1 MRMLSPVTKLNKQL
15 KSGYKSFADPSDLAD
30 RSRDFCALNGS
41 CDLNHHPKDV
51 PLKQLVSGSPYVFDR
66 KVSGPEETDEERT
79 NQVTLL
85 HLYAVSITFAIG
97 VTIALILHTFL
108 GERLVLAKAA
118 VVSDHELC
126 SAFGHRVLR
135 DGGSSVDAAITAAL
149 CLGVVHPHVSGVGG
163 GGVMLVH
170 DIRKNKTRVIDFQGS
185 APKTLK
191 EEMLQNVSEVK
202 AGLQVGVPG
211 MLRGLHRAHSLYG
224 SLPWEDVVARA
235 AAVAKE
241 GFNVSFSLAEA
252 ISRVK
257 GQRASQR
264 FRDLFFPDGQALRP
278 GSSLMMS
285 SLAGVLEA
293 GLSNFYDG
301 NFSKEMED
309 EVRANGGVLSREDI
323 SAYSVQ
329 VEQPLEGLYNES
341 IIQVPPQPAGAALI
355 SALNI
360 LEGLHLNENNNTENQ
375 THHWALKETL
385 ASGLGD
391 PKYNSSVTQLLSDM
405 LSKTQA
411 EVLRQRINSSHTSAP
426 DSIPSLQTE
435 RMAGHVAVMGP
446 DDLMVT
452 VTSSLSTPF
461 GSRIVTASGVILNSL
476 MFNSSW
482 TYEARG
488 QLSKNQKTKVQP
500 GKRILSSLMPV
511 IVMPAGHRCGVYM
524 ALSSSGGQQS
534 LSVITQVL
542 ISALS
547 SHQERHDSLS
557 LTNKPLVDSE
567 FPEEGEQLLDE
578 EGHALQRVK
587 TNFVQGILRNKDI
600 IRSIHVPQSSEGF
613 L

>member
-1 MRMLSPVTKLNKQL
+1 MELSPVTKLNKQL
-15 KSGYKSFADPSDLAD
+15 KSGYKSFADPSELAD
-30 RSRDFCALNGS
+30 RSRDFTCAWNGS

-66 KVSGPEETDEERT
+66 SVSSPKETDKDRSD
-79 NQVTLL
+79 QVTLL

-97 VTIALILHTFL
+97 VTIALILHIYL
-108 GERLVLAKAA
+108 GERLVLVKGA

-126 SAFGHRVLR
+126 SALGHRVLR

-163 GGVMLVH
+163 RGGVMLVH
-170 DIRKNKTRVIDFQGS
+170 DIRVIDFQGS

-252 ISRVK
+252 ISKVK
-257 GQRASQR
+257 GQRVSQR
-264 FRDLFFPDGQALRP
+264 FRDLFFPDGKALRP
-278 GSSLMMS
+278 GSFLMIS

-301 NFSKEMED
+301 NVSKEIED

-375 THHWALKETL
+375 THHWVAEALKEAL
-385 ASGLGD
+385 ASD
-391 PKYNSSVTQLLSDM
+391 PTYNSSVTELLSDM
-405 LSKTQA
+405 LSKNQA

-435 RMAGHVAVMGP
+435 RMAGQVAVMGP

-476 MFNSSW
+476 MLNSSW

-488 QLSKNQKTKVQP
+488 QLSKNQKNKVQP
-500 GKRILSSLMPV
+500 GKRTLSSLMPV
-511 IVMPAGHRCGVYM
+511 IVMPAGHQCGIYM

-547 SHQERHDSLS
+547 SHKERNDSLS
-557 LTNKPLVDSE
+557 PTNKPLFDSE
-567 FPEEGEQLLDE
+567 FPEEGEQFLDE
-578 EGHALQRVK
+578 EGHALHRVK
-587 TNFVQGILRNKDI
+587 TNSVQGILRKKDI
-600 IRSIHVPQSSEGF
+600 ITPINVPQLSEGF